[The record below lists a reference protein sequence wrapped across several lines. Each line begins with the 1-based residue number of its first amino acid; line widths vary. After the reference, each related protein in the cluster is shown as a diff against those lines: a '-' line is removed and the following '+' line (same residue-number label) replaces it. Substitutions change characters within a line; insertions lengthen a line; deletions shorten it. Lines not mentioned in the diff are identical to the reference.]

1 MNFKKHIDKRTF
13 VCYNKRTTKT
23 NTNSL
28 INAFESEH
36 TRTGARLK
44 DVMETNE
51 SWKTEESAAVWE
63 QLLRLAEGG
72 DIRAIKLYY
81 DMLEKKQHPAP
92 KGTCPSDMEPMAAI
106 RRAVFG
112 DAAVDAAASAA
123 AGKLAGGGGIPPMA
137 MGDQTSPDAEGDD
150 DW

>member
-1 MNFKKHIDKRTF
+1 MQDDKET
-13 VCYNKRTTKT
+13 Y
-23 NTNSL
+23 
-28 INAFESEH
+28 ESH
-36 TRTGARLK
+36 KA
-44 DVMETNE
+44 
-51 SWKTEESAAVWE
+51 EESAAVWE

-81 DMLEKKQHPAP
+81 DMLEKKQRQGAA
-92 KGTCPSDMEPMAAI
+92 GTVPDMEPMAAI

-123 AGKLAGGGGIPPMA
+123 AGKVTGGGGLPPMA
-137 MGDQTSPDAEGDD
+137 MGDPTLPDTELDD